1 MFQWRGL
8 HSHNHDHDHYHYH
21 YHRHGHD
28 SKSTLYF
35 ESTTLEAS
43 TARSPFEQST
53 RHPSA
58 SFAHPTDHHPMSL
71 TNILSS
77 EEPSGTLG
85 SETSPVILRFEESSS
100 NLNSEVTSSTQSSEE
115 SSRIGN
121 STPPSPGCS
130 LDPTTY
136 VTVSITSIIPSASR
150 VHPASSTNCRSF
162 LPH

>member
-1 MFQWRGL
+1 MFQWRGH

-21 YHRHGHD
+21 RHGHD
-28 SKSTLYF
+28 PKSTLYF
-35 ESTTLEAS
+35 EGTTTLEAS
-43 TARSPFEQST
+43 TAGSPFEQSA

-58 SFAHPTDHHPMSL
+58 SFAHPTDHHPMSP

-77 EEPSGTLG
+77 GEPSSTLG
-85 SETSPVILRFEESSS
+85 SEIPPVILRFEESCS

-130 LDPTTY
+130 LDPTAY
-136 VTVSITSIIPSASR
+136 VTVSITSIISSASR
-150 VHPASSTNCRSF
+150 VHPASSTNCRSL